1 MKQLQVLEISCPDF
15 SKSKQEPIFAEFAHV
30 VSVLP
35 NLLVASASIK
45 PGGPLLPQYFAD
57 LKSASLQSLTLTS
70 RADECCICAAALLSA
85 HLLEPLMPQLQ
96 SLCLNV
102 DCILRK
108 GDPTANWPKSLIK
121 LDVGRAIRSYGGH
134 GVEQLPDGLKDYF
147 WLNQAAMAKT
157 RFGEYPALETLRCSG
172 PQGRHMQLLDPCW
185 SAIGITLKS
194 LEISNWNNASTLI
207 EAVLFCK
214 HLTRVS
220 FFRCDGVDAS
230 LLKALSR
237 TTQSLETLS
246 LTCCYNLRGKKVILG
261 RFIRSQPRLRRL
273 WIDESSGWYQAL
285 HSLDLLHGLRVELL
299 DTKFRL
305 FEL

>member
-1 MKQLQVLEISCPDF
+1 MFRYCSHRELVLLRRKADTNSYIWGPKRDPISVLPADVLRLIFLHCTMRECVRASCVSKMWRKAINSVSLLWEVMKFEDSGRPPDIKAQWAYFKRSRGSLRTLCCNGPIGQFIKRGALGHQLTTLKCSWPTNAIPDLCAMKQLQVLEISCPDF

-121 LDVGRAIRSYGGH
+121 LDVGRAIRRS
-134 GVEQLPDGLKDYF
+134 
-147 WLNQAAMAKT
+147 NSRMA
-157 RFGEYPALETLRCSG
+157 
-172 PQGRHMQLLDPCW
+172 
-185 SAIGITLKS
+185 
-194 LEISNWNNASTLI
+194 
-207 EAVLFCK
+207 
-214 HLTRVS
+214 
-220 FFRCDGVDAS
+220 
-230 LLKALSR
+230 
-237 TTQSLETLS
+237 
-246 LTCCYNLRGKKVILG
+246 
-261 RFIRSQPRLRRL
+261 
-273 WIDESSGWYQAL
+273 
-285 HSLDLLHGLRVELL
+285 
-299 DTKFRL
+299 
-305 FEL
+305 